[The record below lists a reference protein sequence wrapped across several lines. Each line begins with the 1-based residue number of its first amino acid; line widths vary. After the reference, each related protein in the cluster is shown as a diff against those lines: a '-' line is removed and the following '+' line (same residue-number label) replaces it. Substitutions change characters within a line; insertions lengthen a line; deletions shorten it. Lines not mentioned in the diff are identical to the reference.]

1 MPDLEQRDNP
11 YNVTQASRI
20 YFLPNLMT
28 AGNLFCGFV
37 AVIKCIQAR
46 LMTDAGEYAAAHVGI
61 TALELYTQAVW
72 CILLAVVFDSLDGR
86 LARLGGRTSLFGAEF
101 DSLADVVSFGVAP
114 ALMVF
119 FLILAPR
126 EEYQWFRELGW
137 FIAFIYL
144 LCGAVRLARFNVI
157 TNPLLHRAEAESN
170 KDFVGLPIPAA
181 AGTVASLVMLLLALA
196 ERERDLRQWS
206 VGLVQRLPVDHA
218 VDEIDRVA
226 VGREGHQD
234 AAVADGLAALVDE
247 LGLEPDRRS
256 VGDDLHIMVG
266 QPRQQ
271 RAARN
276 VVDRPDLVVYA
287 AFLADRRADV
297 GRGRAIAAAGEVE
310 EHAVGREV
318 DEVRGFQ
325 IFDRGIIAPVEQRHP
340 IIVGA
345 HVHAPLV
352 GADRA
357 GDGLLRDV
365 GSIGLARRLEV
376 ARKLAI
382 TIHQERPH
390 CSTLEKKWPTA
401 VTKALTLFVQ
411 QVRKTGRLLLSVAAG
426 RAAPPRTL
434 GPRLMRHKPL

>member
-28 AGNLFCGFV
+28 AGNLFCGFI

-46 LMTDAGEYAAAHVGI
+46 LITDAGEYAAAHAGL
-61 TALELYTQAVW
+61 TAIELYTQAVW

-196 ERERDLRQWS
+196 EKERDLRQWS
-206 VGLVQRLPVDHA
+206 VGLPFLLFLVSFLMVSTIRYPSFKQVNWETKTRFRTFVF
-218 VDEIDRVA
+218 
-226 VGREGHQD
+226 
-234 AAVADGLAALVDE
+234 ALI
-247 LGLEPDRRS
+247 GI
-256 VGDDLHIMVG
+256 G
-266 QPRQQ
+266 
-271 RAARN
+271 
-276 VVDRPDLVVYA
+276 LVVTLKQI
-287 AFLADRRADV
+287 AFFFLFLGYIAWGLFAHYQRGVRHAQMRALRRKV
-297 GRGRAIAAAGEVE
+297 VKMR
-310 EHAVGREV
+310 
-318 DEVRGFQ
+318 
-325 IFDRGIIAPVEQRHP
+325 
-340 IIVGA
+340 
-345 HVHAPLV
+345 
-352 GADRA
+352 
-357 GDGLLRDV
+357 
-365 GSIGLARRLEV
+365 
-376 ARKLAI
+376 
-382 TIHQERPH
+382 QEN
-390 CSTLEKKWPTA
+390 SE
-401 VTKALTLFVQ
+401 
-411 QVRKTGRLLLSVAAG
+411 
-426 RAAPPRTL
+426 
-434 GPRLMRHKPL
+434 